1 MHDTIILS
9 RGTVQQVLE
18 ALEYASTG
26 NRRPEIIGPA
36 VTALKAALGY
46 WDIGEDNPDSLS
58 KHPAFRRAPQQQAEP
73 LTDEQVNECGMCGYV
88 GKDKDKTG
96 QCPKCR
102 WDELHPL
109 TGKAHQ
115 KPLTDDQIYEM
126 YNEPRSDAEMLE
138 FARAIEAAH
147 GIKEGT

>member
-1 MHDTIILS
+1 MTDEADTLLIVYQ
-9 RGTVQQVLE
+9 RGF
-18 ALEYASTG
+18 ADG
-26 NRRPEIIGPA
+26 K
-36 VTALKAALGY
+36 KAA
-46 WDIGEDNPDSLS
+46 ER
-58 KHPAFRRAPQQQAEP
+58 KP

-102 WDELHPL
+102 WDELRPL

-138 FARAIEAAH
+138 FARALEAAH
-147 GIKEGT
+147 GIGEKK